1 MQPYGNK
8 ANDLLVPQMG
18 EMVAAAPIGLGSVP
32 AAQMHEVRESAGV
45 AGMTLRQFLYEN
57 FGWDIY
63 EWKEDDI
70 RF

>member
-1 MQPYGNK
+1 
-8 ANDLLVPQMG
+8 MG